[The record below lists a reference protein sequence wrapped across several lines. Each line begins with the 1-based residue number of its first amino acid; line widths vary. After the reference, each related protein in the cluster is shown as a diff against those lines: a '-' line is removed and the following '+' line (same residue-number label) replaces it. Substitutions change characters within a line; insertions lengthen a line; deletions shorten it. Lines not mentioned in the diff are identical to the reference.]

1 MLNYFQ
7 LGNTKSTKTLLFV
20 HSAGANHKIFG
31 EIQKYL
37 ENYNCILIDLNG
49 HGESKGECSTT
60 IEGYVN
66 NVVDFIKNSK
76 ATKNQDNITL
86 IGYSMGGAIVLDIAL
101 KKLPNIKKVVVL
113 SSTSKFN
120 KLKDTELMKK
130 IHKTG
135 EADMKLLAECLGN
148 ESNPLTLKYIQT
160 SESDPKIIVNDLTAC
175 EKFDISN
182 EIENINIPVKF
193 IIARDEIL
201 VLLEYA
207 ERDNSKI
214 KNSILTI
221 FTTGRHFLPVVK
233 GREIAK
239 EINSFISD

>member
-1 MLNYFQ
+1 MLYYFQ
-7 LGNTKSTKTLLFV
+7 LGNVKSPKTLLFV
-20 HSAGANHKIFG
+20 HSAGSNHKIFG
-31 EIQKYL
+31 EVQKYL

-49 HGESKGECSTT
+49 HGESKGECSPT

-66 NVVDFIKNSK
+66 SVVDFIKNSK

-86 IGYSMGGAIVLDIAL
+86 IGYSMGGAIVLAVAL

-113 SSTSKFN
+113 SSTSKFD
-120 KLKDTELMKK
+120 KLKDTKLMKK
-130 IHKTG
+130 IHQTG
-135 EADMKLLAECLGN
+135 EADMKLLAKYLGN
-148 ESNPLTLKYIQT
+148 ESNPLTLKYIQM
-160 SESDPKIIVNDLTAC
+160 SESDPKIMVNDLTAC
-175 EKFDISN
+175 EKFDISH
-182 EIENINIPVKF
+182 EVENINIPVKF

-221 FTTGRHFLPVVK
+221 FENGRHFLPIVK
-233 GREIAK
+233 GREVAK
-239 EINSFISD
+239 EINGFISY